1 VMRRSLAKPQAPTF
15 RAQNRRI
22 PRSSASP
29 RHSSV
34 SGSCTIKPS
43 RRSCHL
49 ANALKICAHWPTG
62 FCRDNTDCPYPVR
75 ALAAGFLLWLGTL
88 VGVQT
93 FAADTAIRVRALP
106 PADARP
112 TPEAVASGSLDEQ
125 LQPFSKAPGHNYWRD
140 YWLKLIPHEP
150 ASIDGTPVLIM
161 NATRGLQAQLFAYRE
176 GKVVP
181 LILAENLPAFLGARD
196 MVFIVPEGVP
206 STQPLYAHVA
216 SGSNEAQYLS
226 VSQSGLQSTLA
237 LGAERARM
245 IALSFGALMA
255 VSLAALLIWFVLKDP
270 LFILYATMFFL
281 QALYVAYLS
290 GQGFDWPWLSFA
302 VPLESFAWNV
312 PVGLSGAVACL
323 FTREIADLKHF
334 SPRVYAIFGW
344 FALAFVVIT
353 AANVAKFIGLL
364 GVVNIVG
371 NMMFVVAAVFTVIVC
386 VLAWRRGNRA
396 AGWFLIAWALLEGF
410 TIAAALRFLVTSSV
424 GSDSLD
430 YYGLPLSMVA
440 GSILIAL
447 GVADRL
453 RAQRAA
459 LSDAERRA
467 QTDPLTGVLNRRS
480 LIERLDAACTRA
492 KARGLPIA
500 LLFIDLDHFKQI
512 NDTFGH
518 QAGDA
523 CLRAIIAPIHA
534 ELRQSDVIGRYG
546 GEEFVVI
553 LSSADAAV
561 AAPIA
566 QRIVERVAEL
576 RVAGF
581 GAPINVTCSIGIA
594 ASDTLGIWGEPL
606 LAQADA
612 AVYVAKRSGRNQIHL
627 APPVLA

>member
-1 VMRRSLAKPQAPTF
+1 
-15 RAQNRRI
+15 
-22 PRSSASP
+22 
-29 RHSSV
+29 
-34 SGSCTIKPS
+34 
-43 RRSCHL
+43 
-49 ANALKICAHWPTG
+49 
-62 FCRDNTDCPYPVR
+62 VR
-75 ALAAGFLLWLGTL
+75 ALLAAGLLIWLGSL
-88 VGVQT
+88 VPAQS
-93 FAADTAIRVRALP
+93 FAADTAIRIRALS
-106 PADARP
+106 PAGVPP
-112 TPEAVASGSLDEQ
+112 TPQAVASGSLDDQ
-125 LQPFSKAPGHNYWRD
+125 LQPFSKAPGHNNWRD

-150 ASIDGTPVLIM
+150 ESIEGTPVLIL
-161 NATRGLQAQLFAYRE
+161 NATRGLQAQLVAYRD

-181 LILAENLPAFLGARD
+181 LILAGNLPAFLGARD

-206 STQPLYAHVA
+206 PTQPLYAHLA
-216 SGSNEAQYLS
+216 SSSSEPQYLS
-226 VSQSGLQSTLA
+226 VSQGALQSTLA

-245 IALSFGALMA
+245 IALTFGALIA

-270 LFILYATMFFL
+270 LFILYATMFSL

-290 GQGFDWPWLSFA
+290 GQGFGWPWLSFA
-302 VPLESFAWNV
+302 APLDSFAWNV

-334 SPRVYAIFGW
+334 SPRVYAVFGW
-344 FALAFVVIT
+344 LAVAFVIIT
-353 AANVAKFIGLL
+353 AANVAKFVGLL
-364 GVVNIVG
+364 PLVNLIG
-371 NMMFVVAAVFTVIVC
+371 NLMFVVAAAFTVIVC

-410 TIAAALRFLVTSSV
+410 TIAAALRFLVTSSA
-424 GSDSLD
+424 GSDALD

-440 GSILIAL
+440 ASVLIAL

-453 RAQRAA
+453 RAQRVA

-480 LIERLDAACTRA
+480 LIERLDAACARA

-523 CLRAIIAPIHA
+523 CLRAIIEPIHA

-553 LSSADAAV
+553 LSSADAA
-561 AAPIA
+561 AATPIA
-566 QRIVERVAEL
+566 QRIVERVADV
-576 RVAGF
+576 RVSGF
-581 GAPINVTCSIGIA
+581 GEPISVTCSIGIA

-612 AVYVAKRSGRNQIHL
+612 AVYVAKRSGRNQVHL